1 MADVK
6 TPGNKMEQRSAETRA
21 RVVRAAYDLFCERGF
36 RATTME
42 AVGSAAG
49 VSVQTVYFQFRTKD
63 HVLRAVHEWT
73 VLGDEGLAPEAQSW
87 YAAALQ
93 QPDAADALAR
103 VVAGVAAINARI
115 APTLPIF
122 ATLAREP
129 AGEIYRTSQRLRRQ
143 GMEQLVAA
151 LRAKSPLRAGVTPKR
166 AADLLDFLMGPESY
180 AELVLRAGWSRR
192 RWVDWVTETLT
203 DQLFLA
209 ANEHAGRDGAVDAA
223 R

>member
-1 MADVK
+1 MVTSNSRLHSVAEVK
-6 TPGNKMEQRSAETRA
+6 TPRTKMEQRSAETRA
-21 RVVRAAYDLFCERGF
+21 RVIRAAYDLFCEQGF

-63 HVLRAVHEWT
+63 QVLRAVHEWT
-73 VLGDEGLAPEAQSW
+73 VLGDDGLPPEAQPW

-93 QPDAADALAR
+93 EPAAADALAL
-103 VVAGVAAINARI
+103 VVTGTAAINARI

-122 ATLAREP
+122 AGLAREP
-129 AGEIYRTSQRLRRQ
+129 GGEIYRTSQRLRRQ
-143 GMEQLVAA
+143 GMERVVTA
-151 LRAKSPLRAGVTPKR
+151 LRAKTPLRADVTPAK

-192 RWVDWVTETLT
+192 RWIDWVTETLT
-203 DQLFLA
+203 NQLFRA
-209 ANEHAGRDGAVDAA
+209 ANE
-223 R
+223 